1 MKINTYERDTRLNT
15 VEAAV
20 LWAMRTAHVAFWG
33 NGLARLK
40 QVVDNAQPTA
50 MTNGRLV
57 KWNTDFVAKLTP
69 PQVRYV
75 VLHEVLHCLLRHFF
89 RLPHNALGNAAGDYE
104 INLMLEGVWGIERPP
119 DALYDVRFKGMPC
132 EQIYLILQ
140 QEQPPPPPP
149 PPPPPRP
156 RPPEGE
162 DGQGRV
168 PTDGKGKGKGED
180 EEGEE
185 IDGQGRVPTDGKGKG
200 KGEEPIDTGG
210 CGGFEGPDPEDPE
223 STSPEK
229 LEEEWRQE
237 LIKSKIIQS
246 SLKRGDIP
254 ASAQREI
261 DRINSV
267 RVDWR
272 NAMTEFV
279 RSLPSGRNDWTR
291 SARRHALAPTIVPRR
306 KRDEVG
312 LVVYVRDVSGSVADK
327 VFAEFTGLIGQA
339 CENTGGDAIV
349 IDADAAVQAEYRI
362 TRGDLVPTTGTGG
375 GGTDFRPAFVRV
387 QELIDEG
394 ENIAGVVYLTD
405 LYGTQPEPD
414 MVTVPTL
421 WLVTNDQVATTGTTV
436 QVHL

>member
-1 MKINTYERDTRLNT
+1 MKLTYERDTRLDT

-20 LWAMRTAHVAFWG
+20 LWAMRTPHVAFWG

-57 KWNTDFVAKLTP
+57 KWNTDFVAKQTP

-89 RLPHNALGNAAGDYE
+89 RLPHNAMGNAAGDYE
-104 INLMLEGVWGIERPP
+104 INLILEGIWGIERPEG
-119 DALYDVRFKGMPC
+119 ALYDVRFKGMPC

-140 QEQPPPPPP
+140 QEQPQPPPP

-156 RPPEGE
+156 P
-162 DGQGRV
+162 
-168 PTDGKGKGKGED
+168 ED
-180 EEGEE
+180 EEGEKV
-185 IDGQGRVPTDGKGKG
+185 DGSGHVPTEGKD
-200 KGEEPIDTGG
+200 KGEEPIDGGG
-210 CGGFEGPDPEDPE
+210 CGGFEAPDPEDPE

-279 RSLPSGRNDWTR
+279 RSLPSARNDWTR
-291 SARRHALAPTIVPRR
+291 SARRHALSSTIVPRR

-375 GGTDFRPAFVRV
+375 GGTDFRPAFARV
-387 QELIDEG
+387 QELIDGG

-414 MVTVPTL
+414 MVAVPTL
-421 WLVTNDQVATTGTTV
+421 WLVTNEQVATTGTTV

>member
-1 MKINTYERDTRLNT
+1 MKLTYERDTRLDT

-40 QVVDNAQPTA
+40 QVVDNGQPTA

-69 PQVRYV
+69 PQVRFV

-89 RLPHNALGNAAGDYE
+89 RLPHNAMGNAAGDYE
-104 INLMLEGVWGIERPP
+104 INLILEGIWGIERPEG
-119 DALYDVRFKGMPC
+119 ALYDVRFKGMPC

-140 QEQPPPPPP
+140 QEQPQPPPPP
-149 PPPPPRP
+149 PPPP

-162 DGQGRV
+162 DGQGRG
-168 PTDGKGKGKGED
+168 PTDGEG
-180 EEGEE
+180 EEGEK
-185 IDGQGRVPTDGKGKG
+185 IDGNPLGRGRVPTDS
-200 KGEEPIDTGG
+200 GE
-210 CGGFEGPDPEDPE
+210 CGGFEAGDPADPDTTTPD
-223 STSPEK
+223 K
-229 LEEEWRQE
+229 LDEEWREE
-237 LIKSKIIQS
+237 LVKSVIIQS
-246 SLKRGDIP
+246 SLKRGSIP

-279 RSLPSGRNDWTR
+279 RSLPSARNDWTR
-291 SARRHALAPTIVPRR
+291 SARRHALSSTIVPRR

-375 GGTDFRPAFVRV
+375 GGTDFRPAFARV
-387 QELIDEG
+387 QELIDGG

-414 MVTVPTL
+414 MVAVPTL
-421 WLVTNDQVATTGTTV
+421 WLVTNEQVATTGTTV

>member
-1 MKINTYERDTRLNT
+1 MKLTHERDTRLDT
-15 VEAAV
+15 VEASV
-20 LWAMRTAHVAFWG
+20 LWAMSQPHVAFWG

-50 MTNGRLV
+50 MTNGRLI
-57 KWNTDFVAKLTP
+57 KWNTDFVAKQTP
-69 PQVRYV
+69 AEVRFI
-75 VLHEVLHCLLRHFF
+75 VLHEVLHCLLRHFN
-89 RLPHNALGNAAGDYE
+89 RLPLNSLGNEAGDYE
-104 INLMLEGVWGIERPP
+104 INLMLDGVVGIKRP
-119 DALYDVRFKGMPC
+119 DKALFDLRFKGMPC
-132 EQIYLILQ
+132 EEIYLILQ
-140 QEQPPPPPP
+140 KEQQAQ

-168 PTDGKGKGKGED
+168 PI
-180 EEGEE
+180 EGEGNE
-185 IDGQGRVPTDGKGKG
+185 PTEGEGNEPTEGEGNEPTDS
-200 KGEEPIDTGG
+200 GE
-210 CGGFEGPDPEDPE
+210 CGGFEAPDPEDPE

-229 LEEEWRQE
+229 LDEEWREE
-237 LIKSKIIQS
+237 LVKSVIIQS

-272 NAMTEFV
+272 TAMTEFV
-279 RSLPSGRNDWTR
+279 RSLPSARNDWTR

-312 LVVYVRDVSGSVADK
+312 LVVYVRDTSGSVDDK
-327 VFAEFTGLIGQA
+327 LLAEFTGLISQA
-339 CENTGGDAIV
+339 CVNTGGDAIV
-349 IDADAAVQAEYRI
+349 LDADADVQAEHRI
-362 TRGDLVPTTGTGG
+362 ARGDVIPNKGKGG
-375 GGTDFRPAFVRV
+375 GGTDFRPTFARV

-405 LYGTQPEPD
+405 LYGVEPEPD
-414 MVTVPTL
+414 MVTVPVL
-421 WLVTNDQVATTGTTV
+421 WLCTNEQVATTGTTV
-436 QVHL
+436 RVYL

>member
-1 MKINTYERDTRLNT
+1 MKLTYERDTRLDT
-15 VEAAV
+15 VEASV
-20 LWAMRTAHVAFWG
+20 LWAMRTPHVAFWG

-69 PQVRYV
+69 PQVRFV

-140 QEQPPPPPP
+140 QEQPIPPPPP
-149 PPPPPRP
+149 PPP

-162 DGQGRV
+162 DGQGRE
-168 PTDGKGKGKGED
+168 PTDGKGKGGDED

-375 GGTDFRPAFVRV
+375 GGTDFRPAFARV
-387 QELIDEG
+387 QELIDGG

-414 MVTVPTL
+414 MVTVPVL

>member
-1 MKINTYERDTRLNT
+1 
-15 VEAAV
+15 
-20 LWAMRTAHVAFWG
+20 
-33 NGLARLK
+33 
-40 QVVDNAQPTA
+40 
-50 MTNGRLV
+50 
-57 KWNTDFVAKLTP
+57 
-69 PQVRYV
+69 
-75 VLHEVLHCLLRHFF
+75 
-89 RLPHNALGNAAGDYE
+89 
-104 INLMLEGVWGIERPP
+104 
-119 DALYDVRFKGMPC
+119 
-132 EQIYLILQ
+132 
-140 QEQPPPPPP
+140 
-149 PPPPPRP
+149 
-156 RPPEGE
+156 
-162 DGQGRV
+162 V
-168 PTDGKGKGKGED
+168 PTD
-180 EEGEE
+180 
-185 IDGQGRVPTDGKGKG
+185 G

-210 CGGFEGPDPEDPE
+210 CGGFEAPDPKDPE

-312 LVVYVRDVSGSVADK
+312 LVVYLRDVSGSVDDK

-362 TRGDLVPTTGTGG
+362 TRGDLIPTTGTGG
-375 GGTDFRPAFVRV
+375 GGTDFRPAFARV
-387 QELIDEG
+387 QELIGEG

-421 WLVTNDQVATTGTTV
+421 WLVTNAQVATTGTTV

>member
-1 MKINTYERDTRLNT
+1 MKLTHERDTRLDT
-15 VEAAV
+15 VEASV
-20 LWAMRTAHVAFWG
+20 LWAMRTPHVAFWG

-119 DALYDVRFKGMPC
+119 DALYNVRFKGMPC

-140 QEQPPPPPP
+140 QEQPIPPPP

-156 RPPEGE
+156 P
-162 DGQGRV
+162 
-168 PTDGKGKGKGED
+168 ED

-185 IDGQGRVPTDGKGKG
+185 IDGSGRVPTDGKG
-200 KGEEPIDTGG
+200 EELIDTGG

-279 RSLPSGRNDWTR
+279 RSLPSARNDWTR

-349 IDADAAVQAEYRI
+349 IDADAAVQAEYRV

-375 GGTDFRPAFVRV
+375 GGTDFRPAFARV
-387 QELIDEG
+387 QELIDGG

>member
-1 MKINTYERDTRLNT
+1 MKINTYERDTRLDT

-140 QEQPPPPPP
+140 QEQPIPPPP

-156 RPPEGE
+156 PE
-162 DGQGRV
+162 
-168 PTDGKGKGKGED
+168 
-180 EEGEE
+180 
-185 IDGQGRVPTDGKGKG
+185 
-200 KGEEPIDTGG
+200 GEEPIDTGG
-210 CGGFEGPDPEDPE
+210 CGGFEGPDLEDSE
-223 STSPEK
+223 SISPEK

-279 RSLPSGRNDWTR
+279 RSLPSARNDWTR

-387 QELIDEG
+387 QELIDGG

>member
-1 MKINTYERDTRLNT
+1 MKLTHERDTRLDT
-15 VEAAV
+15 VEASV
-20 LWAMRTAHVAFWG
+20 LWAMRTPHVAFWG

-119 DALYDVRFKGMPC
+119 DALYNVRFKGMPC

-140 QEQPPPPPP
+140 QEQPIPPPPP

-156 RPPEGE
+156 P
-162 DGQGRV
+162 
-168 PTDGKGKGKGED
+168 ED

-185 IDGQGRVPTDGKGKG
+185 IDGSGRVPTDGKG
-200 KGEEPIDTGG
+200 EELIDTGG
-210 CGGFEGPDPEDPE
+210 CGGFEAPDPEDPE

-279 RSLPSGRNDWTR
+279 RSLPSARNDWTR
-291 SARRHALAPTIVPRR
+291 SARRHALSPTIVPRR

-362 TRGDLVPTTGTGG
+362 TRGDLIPTTGTGG

-387 QELIDEG
+387 QELIDGG

>member
-1 MKINTYERDTRLNT
+1 MKLTYERDTRLDT
-15 VEAAV
+15 VEASV
-20 LWAMRTAHVAFWG
+20 LWAMRTPHVAFWG

-140 QEQPPPPPP
+140 QEQPIPPPP

-156 RPPEGE
+156 P
-162 DGQGRV
+162 
-168 PTDGKGKGKGED
+168 ED

-185 IDGQGRVPTDGKGKG
+185 IDGSGRVPTDGKG
-200 KGEEPIDTGG
+200 EELIDTGG

-279 RSLPSGRNDWTR
+279 RSLPSARNDWTR

-375 GGTDFRPAFVRV
+375 GGTDFRPAFARV
-387 QELIDEG
+387 QELIDGG

-414 MVTVPTL
+414 MVTVPVL

>member
-1 MKINTYERDTRLNT
+1 MKLTYERDTRLDT

-69 PQVRYV
+69 PQVRFV

-89 RLPHNALGNAAGDYE
+89 RLPHNAMGNAAGDYE
-104 INLMLEGVWGIERPP
+104 INLILDGIWGIERPEG
-119 DALYDVRFKGMPC
+119 ALYDVRFKGMPC

-149 PPPPPRP
+149 PP
-156 RPPEGE
+156 RPPEG
-162 DGQGRV
+162 
-168 PTDGKGKGKGED
+168 

-185 IDGQGRVPTDGKGKG
+185 IDDNPLGRGRVPTDG

-291 SARRHALAPTIVPRR
+291 SARRHALSPTIVPRR

-375 GGTDFRPAFVRV
+375 GGTDFRPAFARVR
-387 QELIDEG
+387 ELIDEG

-414 MVTVPTL
+414 MVAVPTL
-421 WLVTNDQVATTGTTV
+421 WLVTNEQVATTGTTV

>member
-1 MKINTYERDTRLNT
+1 MKLTYERDTRLDT
-15 VEAAV
+15 VEASV
-20 LWAMRTAHVAFWG
+20 LWAMRTPHVAFWG

-140 QEQPPPPPP
+140 QEQPIPPPP

-156 RPPEGE
+156 P
-162 DGQGRV
+162 
-168 PTDGKGKGKGED
+168 ED

-185 IDGQGRVPTDGKGKG
+185 IDGSGRVPTDGKG
-200 KGEEPIDTGG
+200 EELIDTGG

-279 RSLPSGRNDWTR
+279 RSLPSARNDWTR

-414 MVTVPTL
+414 MVTVPVL